1 MPPTETDDDFAG
13 TERFQII
20 RRIGVGG
27 MGVVYEARDVELDLR
42 IALKLLPNADAPALF
57 SFKREF
63 RSLATIVHPNLV
75 ALHELISDGA
85 TWFFTME
92 IVDGVDFLKH
102 VRPNDTI
109 DYNRLVDALYQIT
122 DGVSALHELGV
133 LHRDLKPS
141 NVLVRHDGRVAIL
154 DFGLTTDVGADL
166 LPG

>member
-1 MPPTETDDDFAG
+1 
-13 TERFQII
+13 
-20 RRIGVGG
+20 

-85 TWFFTME
+85 TWFFTKE
-92 IVDGVDFLKH
+92 IVDGVDFLKR
-102 VRPNDTI
+102 VRPNGEC
-109 DYNRLVDALYQIT
+109 DYDRLVDALYQVA
-122 DGVSALHELGV
+122 DGVSALHELAVAPLYQVSDGVSPLHELGV
-133 LHRDLKPS
+133 LHRDIKPS

-154 DFGLTTDVGADL
+154 DFGLTTDV
-166 LPG
+166 